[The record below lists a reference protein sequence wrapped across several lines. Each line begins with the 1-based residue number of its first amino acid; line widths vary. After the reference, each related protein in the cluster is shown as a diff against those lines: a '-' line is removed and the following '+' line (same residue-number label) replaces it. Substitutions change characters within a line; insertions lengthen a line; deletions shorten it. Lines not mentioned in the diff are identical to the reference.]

1 MLENFALAKKKI
13 NFPKFSIVCLK
24 RVYLH
29 PLIEKN
35 RLAY

>member
-1 MLENFALAKKKI
+1 MLEYFALAKKKI
-13 NFPKFSIVCLK
+13 NFPKFSKVYLK

-35 RLAY
+35 KWSK